1 MRIFLLFL
9 LATWTSAFTSTALA
23 QERRVTGTVTDA
35 TEGGPIP
42 GATVLVKGTARGTQT
57 DAQGNYSILIPA
69 TGTTLVFSFVG
80 TTTQEINVGNRSQ
93 INVSLSN
100 DARSLNEVVVVGYG
114 TQQARDVK
122 GSIASIKATDIN
134 NVPVQTFEQA
144 IAGRAPGVQVT
155 QSSGKLGAGLQ
166 IRVRGAASISAGNDP
181 LYVIDGIP
189 ITSTDAGTTT
199 TEPYSPLA
207 DIDPNDIESIDILKD
222 ASASAIYGSRAS
234 NGVVLI
240 TTKRGRAGRTNVNI
254 GFYTGISNPT
264 KLRQF
269 LNRDQYIELFTEA
282 ATNSGIDPD
291 DPNDGF
297 PGAGLDR
304 NSTVDENWSEQA
316 FRQGSINQL
325 NFNLSGGNEKTRFY
339 LSGSTNKQIGMI
351 KANDFSRNNI
361 RLNLDHTVSDRIA
374 LGANFSIARTINN
387 KTPDD
392 NAFSNPVQLN
402 AIPPI
407 QPAIDPATGELNRR
421 TLYYNALIE
430 VTDAF
435 NRATSYRSFG
445 NLNGTVRL
453 IKGLSFRTEFGYDLL
468 NLQEEIYRTRRTED
482 GSPTGYGYQNQL
494 RNLNWT
500 TNNTFNYNNSFGD
513 HAIDALAGITY
524 QENNIQGVNTE
535 GRGFPNDQFTKLA
548 SAARITDGNS
558 TETGYSILSYIARV
572 NYRFRERYLLGV
584 SGRIDGSS
592 RFGADNRYGVFPSVS
607 AGWIINEEDFLKS
620 NSTISL
626 LKLRASYGLTGN
638 SEIDNFASRG
648 LYTAVFYADQAGIR
662 PLQLANPNLGW
673 ETSAQFDIG
682 LEFGLLRNRIN
693 GQIDFYNKDTRDLL
707 LNRPLP
713 GISGYTT
720 IAQNVGS
727 LRNRGVEF
735 SVTSQNTTKAFRW
748 STNFNIAVN
757 RNKVTQLNGQPIEPA
772 SRFLGRVAVG
782 EPLGYFYGKKFLG
795 ADPQTGDAIYE
806 GADGNPTN
814 DYAAAPNVKVGDPN
828 PDFIAGLTNNF
839 SYKGFDLSV
848 LLQGVFGNDLYNV
861 AGFFQSVN
869 GDYWDNQTIDQL
881 DRWQQPG
888 DVTMVPQARLY
899 GGNGSGVSS
908 RWVQDGTF
916 VRVKTAQLGYTIPG
930 ALLRKISMQSARVY
944 VSGLNLLTFTKYTG
958 YDPEVNTQYSSTTNQ
973 NANVTLGHDFYTPPQ
988 QRTITFG
995 INIGF

>member
-1 MRIFLLFL
+1 MLFW
-9 LATWTSAFTSTALA
+9 AGVSTVSFA
-23 QERRVTGTVTDA
+23 QERRVTGRVTDA
-35 TEGGPIP
+35 GNGEALP
-42 GATVLVKGTARGTQT
+42 GATVLVKGTTRGTQT
-57 DAQGNYSILIPA
+57 DAQGNYSLMVPA
-69 TGTTLVFSFVG
+69 EDNTLVFSFLG
-80 TTTQEINVGNRSQ
+80 TTTQEINVGNRTQ
-93 INVSLSN
+93 INVGLSN

-122 GSIASIKATDIN
+122 GSISTIKAADLN
-134 NVPVQTFEQA
+134 NVPVQSFEQA
-144 IAGRAPGVQVT
+144 LVGRAPGVQIT
-155 QSSGKLGAGLQ
+155 QSSGKLGAGVQ

-189 ITSTDAGTTT
+189 ITSQDAGTTT

-240 TTKRGRAGRTNVNI
+240 TTKRGRAGRTNVNV
-254 GFYTGISNPT
+254 GYFTGISNPT

-269 LNRDQYIELFTEA
+269 LNRDQYIELFSEA
-282 ATNSGIDPD
+282 ATNVGLVPADEFDGAGIDI
-291 DPNDGF
+291 
-297 PGAGLDR
+297 
-304 NSTVDENWSEQA
+304 NSTADERWSEQA

-351 KANDFSRNNI
+351 KANDFGRNNI
-361 RLNLDHTVSDRIA
+361 RLNLDHTVNDR
-374 LGANFSIARTINN
+374 LSFGANFSIARTLNN

-402 AIPPI
+402 ALPPL
-407 QPAIDPATGELNRR
+407 QPAFDPATGELNRR

-445 NLNGTVRL
+445 NLNGTIKL
-453 IKGLSFRTEFGYDLL
+453 IKGLNFRTEFGYDLL

-500 TNNTFNYNNSFGD
+500 TNNVFNYANNFGE
-513 HAIDALAGITY
+513 HAIDALAGVTY
-524 QENNIQGVNTE
+524 QENNIQSVNTE

-558 TETGYSILSYIARV
+558 NETGYSILSYIARV
-572 NYRFRERYLLGV
+572 NYRFRDRYLLGV
-584 SGRIDGSS
+584 SGRVDGSS
-592 RFGADNRYGVFPSVS
+592 RFGAENRYGIFPSVS
-607 AGWIINEEDFLKS
+607 AGWIINEEDFLRS
-620 NSTISL
+620 NNTISL
-626 LKLRASYGLTGN
+626 LKLRVSYGLTGN

-648 LYTAVFYADQAGIR
+648 LYSAVFYADQAGIR
-662 PLQLANPNLGW
+662 PTQLANPNLGW
-673 ETSAQFDIG
+673 ETSAQFDVG
-682 LEFGLLRNRIN
+682 LEFGFLRNRIN

-707 LNRPLP
+707 LNRPVP
-713 GISGYTT
+713 GISGFTS

-735 SVTSQNTTKAFRW
+735 SVTSQNTTRALRW
-748 STNFNIAVN
+748 STNFNISVN
-757 RNKVTQLNGQPIEPA
+757 RNRVTQLNGQPIEPG

-806 GADGNPTN
+806 GADGKPTN
-814 DYAAAPNVKVGDPN
+814 DYAAAPNLKVGDPN

-839 SYKGFDLSV
+839 SYKGFDLSF
-848 LLQGVFGNDLYNV
+848 LFQGVFGNDLYNV
-861 AGFFQSVN
+861 AGFYQSVN
-869 GDYWDNQTIDQL
+869 ADYFDNQTVDQL
-881 DRWQQPG
+881 NRWQQPG
-888 DVTMVPQARLY
+888 DVTMIPQARLY
-899 GGNGSGVSS
+899 EGNGAGVSS

-916 VRVKTAQLGYTIPG
+916 VRLKTAQLGYTIPTS
-930 ALLRKISMQSARVY
+930 LLRKVSMQSARVY

-958 YDPEVNTQYSSTTNQ
+958 YDPEVNTQYSSTTSQ

-995 INIGF
+995 LNIGF

>member
-1 MRIFLLFL
+1 MRHLLFVL
-9 LATWTSAFTSTALA
+9 LALWGLSQSPAYA
-23 QERRVTGTVTDA
+23 QDRRVTGKVTDA
-35 TEGGPIP
+35 TDGAPIP
-42 GATVLVKGTARGTQT
+42 GATVLVKGTTRGTQT
-57 DAQGNYSILIPA
+57 DAQGNYTIQVPN

-80 TTTQEINVGNRSQ
+80 TTSQEVTIGTRSQ
-93 INVSLSN
+93 IDVRLSN

-122 GSIASIKATDIN
+122 GSIASIKAADLN

-144 IAGRAPGVQVT
+144 LAGRAPGVQVT

-181 LYVIDGIP
+181 LYVVDGIP
-189 ITSTDAGTTT
+189 ITSQDGSTST

-240 TTKRGRAGRTNVNI
+240 TTKKGRAGRTNVNI
-254 GFYTGISNPT
+254 GYYTGITKAT

-269 LNRDQYIELFTEA
+269 LNRDQYIELFSEA
-282 ATNSGIDPD
+282 ATNMGYDPAEEFDGAGIDIT
-291 DPNDGF
+291 
-297 PGAGLDR
+297 
-304 NSTVDENWSEQA
+304 STTDERWSEAA
-316 FRQGSINQL
+316 FRQGSVNQF
-325 NFNLSGGNEKTRFY
+325 NFNLSGGSEKTRFY
-339 LSGSTNKQIGMI
+339 LSGATNRQIGMI
-351 KANDFSRNNI
+351 KANDFGRNNI
-361 RLNLDHTVSDRIA
+361 RLNLDHTVSDRLS
-374 LGANFSIARTINN
+374 LGASFAISRSINN
-387 KTPDD
+387 KTADD

-402 AIPPI
+402 ALPPL
-407 QPAIDPATGELNRR
+407 QPAFDPATGELNRR

-445 NLNGTVRL
+445 NLNGTLRL
-453 IKGLSFRTEFGYDLL
+453 AKGLNFRTEFGYDLL

-482 GSPTGYGYQNQL
+482 GAPTGYGYQNQL
-494 RNLNWT
+494 RNINWT

-524 QENNIQGVNTE
+524 QESDIQNVNAT

-548 SAARITDGNS
+548 SAARIIGGSS
-558 TETGYSILSYIARV
+558 TQTGYSILSYIARV
-572 NYRFRERYLLGV
+572 NYRFRDRYLLGV

-592 RFGADNRYGVFPSVS
+592 RFGAENRYGVFPSVS
-607 AGWIINEEDFLKS
+607 AGWIINEESFLQ
-620 NSTISL
+620 NNTTISL

-638 SEIDNFASRG
+638 SEIGNFASRG
-648 LYTAVFYADQAGIR
+648 LYSAVFYADQAGII
-662 PLQLANPNLGW
+662 PSQLANPQLGW
-673 ETSAQFDIG
+673 ETTAQFDVG

-735 SVTSQNTTKAFRW
+735 SITSQNTTKAFRW

-757 RNKVTQLNGQPIEPA
+757 RNKVTQLNGQPIEPG

-806 GADGNPTN
+806 GADGKPTN
-814 DYAAAPNVKVGDPN
+814 NYAAAPNMKVGDPN

-869 GDYWDNQTIDQL
+869 GDYFDNQTVDQMN
-881 DRWQQPG
+881 RWQKPG
-888 DVTMVPQARLY
+888 DITMVPQARLY
-899 GGNGSGVSS
+899 EGNGAGVSS

-916 VRVKTAQLGYTIPG
+916 VRVKTASLGYTIPSS
-930 ALLRKISMQSARVY
+930 LLRKVSMQSARVY
-944 VSGLNLLTFTKYTG
+944 VSGLNLFTFTKYTG
-958 YDPEVNTQYSSTTNQ
+958 YDPEVNTQYSATSNQ

>member
-1 MRIFLLFL
+1 MKNKLLLFML
-9 LATWTSAFTSTALA
+9 FWAGMSAVSFA
-23 QERRVTGTVTDA
+23 QERRVTGRVTDA
-35 TEGGPIP
+35 GNGEALP
-42 GATVLVKGTARGTQT
+42 GATVLVKGTTRGTQT
-57 DAQGNYSILIPA
+57 DAQGNYSLMVPA
-69 TGTTLVFSFVG
+69 EDNTLVFSFLG
-80 TTTQEINVGNRSQ
+80 TTTQEINIGNRTQ
-93 INVSLSN
+93 INVGLSN

-122 GSIASIKATDIN
+122 GSISTIKAADLN
-134 NVPVQTFEQA
+134 NVPVQSFEQA
-144 IAGRAPGVQVT
+144 LVGRAPGVQIT
-155 QSSGKLGAGLQ
+155 QSSGKLGAGVQ

-189 ITSTDAGTTT
+189 ITSQDAGTTT

-240 TTKRGRAGRTNVNI
+240 TTKRGRAGRTNVNV
-254 GFYTGISNPT
+254 GYFTGISNPT

-269 LNRDQYIELFTEA
+269 LNRDQYIELFSEA
-282 ATNSGIDPD
+282 ATNVGLVPADEFDGAGIDIK
-291 DPNDGF
+291 
-297 PGAGLDR
+297 
-304 NSTVDENWSEQA
+304 STTDERWSEQA

-351 KANDFSRNNI
+351 KANDFGRNNI
-361 RLNLDHTVSDRIA
+361 RLNLDHTVNDR
-374 LGANFSIARTINN
+374 LSFGANFSIARTLNN

-402 AIPPI
+402 ALPPL
-407 QPAIDPATGELNRR
+407 QPAFDPATGELNRR

-445 NLNGTVRL
+445 NLNGTIKL
-453 IKGLSFRTEFGYDLL
+453 IKGLNFRTEFGYDLL

-500 TNNTFNYNNSFGD
+500 TNNVFNYANNFGE

-524 QENNIQGVNTE
+524 QENNIQSVNTE

-558 TETGYSILSYIARV
+558 NETGYSILSYIARV
-572 NYRFRERYLLGV
+572 NYRFRDRYLLGV
-584 SGRIDGSS
+584 SGRVDGSS

-607 AGWIINEEDFLKS
+607 AGWIINEEDFLRS
-620 NSTISL
+620 NNTISL
-626 LKLRASYGLTGN
+626 LKLRVSYGLTGN
-638 SEIDNFASRG
+638 SEIANFASRG
-648 LYTAVFYADQAGIR
+648 LYSAVFYADQAGIQ
-662 PLQLANPNLGW
+662 PTQLANPNLGW
-673 ETSAQFDIG
+673 ETSAQFDVG
-682 LEFGLLRNRIN
+682 LEFGFLRNRIN

-707 LNRPLP
+707 LNRPIP
-713 GISGYTT
+713 GISGFTS

-735 SVTSQNTTKAFRW
+735 SITSQNTTRALRW
-748 STNFNIAVN
+748 STNFNISVN
-757 RNKVTQLNGQPIEPA
+757 RNKVTQLNGQPIEPG

-782 EPLGYFYGKKFLG
+782 EPLGYFFGKKFLG
-795 ADPQTGDAIYE
+795 ADPQNGDALYE
-806 GADGNPTN
+806 GADGKPTN
-814 DYAAAPNVKVGDPN
+814 DYAAAPNLNVGNPN

-839 SYKGFDLSV
+839 SYKGFDLSF
-848 LLQGVFGNDLYNV
+848 LFQGVFGNDLYNV
-861 AGFFQSVN
+861 AGFYQSVN
-869 GDYWDNQTIDQL
+869 GDYFDNQTVDQL
-881 DRWQQPG
+881 NRWRQAG
-888 DVTMVPQARLY
+888 DVTMIPQARLY
-899 GGNGSGVSS
+899 EGNGAGVSS

-916 VRVKTAQLGYTIPG
+916 VRLKTAQLGYAIPTT
-930 ALLRKISMQSARVY
+930 LLRKISMQSARVY

-958 YDPEVNTQYSSTTNQ
+958 YDPEVNTQYSSTTSQ

-995 INIGF
+995 LNIGF

>member
-1 MRIFLLFL
+1 MRNVVLLL
-9 LATWTSAFTSTALA
+9 LTLWVGSGTALFA
-23 QERRVTGTVTDA
+23 QERRVTGKVTDA
-35 TEGGPIP
+35 GDGAGIP
-42 GATVLVKGTARGTQT
+42 GATILVKGTTRGTQT
-57 DAQGNYSILIPA
+57 DAQGNYSIQVPGD
-69 TGTTLVFSFVG
+69 GTTLVFSFVG
-80 TTTQEINVGNRSQ
+80 TTTQEITIGNRLQ
-93 INVSLSN
+93 IDVSLSN

-122 GSIASIKATDIN
+122 GSIATIKAADLN

-144 IAGRAPGVQVT
+144 LAGRAPGVQVT

-189 ITSTDAGTTT
+189 ITSQDGNTTSN
-199 TEPYSPLA
+199 EAYSPLA
-207 DIDPNDIESIDILKD
+207 DIDPNDIESVDILKD

-240 TTKRGRAGRTNVNI
+240 TTKKGRAGRTNVNI
-254 GFYTGISNPT
+254 GFYTGITNPT

-269 LNRDQYIELFTEA
+269 LNRDQYIELFSEA
-282 ATNSGIDPD
+282 ATNAGLVPAEEFEGNGIDIK
-291 DPNDGF
+291 
-297 PGAGLDR
+297 
-304 NSTVDENWSEQA
+304 STSDERWSEAA
-316 FRQGSINQL
+316 FRQGSINQF
-325 NFNLSGGNEKTRFY
+325 NFNLSGGTDKTRFY

-351 KANDFSRNNI
+351 KANEFGRNNI
-361 RLNLDHTVSDRIA
+361 RLNLDHTASDRLT
-374 LGANFSIARTINN
+374 LGANFSIARTVND
-387 KTPDD
+387 KTADD

-402 AIPPI
+402 AMPPL
-407 QPAIDPATGELNRR
+407 QPAYDPATGELNRQ

-430 VTDAF
+430 ITDAF
-435 NRATSYRSFG
+435 NRATTYRSLG
-445 NLNGTVRL
+445 NINGTLR
-453 IKGLSFRTEFGYDLL
+453 IAKGLSFRSEFGYDLL

-494 RNLNWT
+494 RNINWT
-500 TNNTFNYNNSFGD
+500 TNNIANYTNSFGE
-513 HAIDALAGITY
+513 HAIDALAGVTY
-524 QENNIQGVNTE
+524 QEFNGQGINAT

-548 SAARITDGNS
+548 SAARITGAS
-558 TETGYSILSYIARV
+558 SSETGYSILSYIARA
-572 NYRFRERYLLGV
+572 NYRFRDRYLLGV
-584 SGRIDGSS
+584 SGRLDGSS
-592 RFGADNRYGVFPSVS
+592 RFGADNRYGFFPSVS

-638 SEIDNFASRG
+638 SEIGNFASRG
-648 LYTAVFYADQAGIR
+648 LYSAVFYADQAGIR
-662 PLQLANPNLGW
+662 PSQLANPNLGW
-673 ETSAQFDIG
+673 ETSAQFDVG

-713 GISGYTT
+713 GISGFTS

-735 SVTSQNTTKAFRW
+735 SITSQNTTKGLRW

-757 RNKVTQLNGQPIEPA
+757 RNKVTQLNGQPIEPG

-806 GADGNPTN
+806 GTDGKPTN
-814 DYAAAPNVKVGDPN
+814 DYAAAPNMKLGDPN
-828 PDFIAGLTNNF
+828 PDFIAGLTNNLSF
-839 SYKGFDLSV
+839 KGFDLSV

-861 AGFFQSVN
+861 AGFYQSVSA
-869 GDYWDNQTIDQL
+869 DYFDNQTVDQL
-881 DRWQQPG
+881 VRWQKAG

-899 GGNGSGVSS
+899 GGNGAGVSS
-908 RWVQDGTF
+908 RWMQDGTF
-916 VRVKTAQLGYTIPG
+916 VRVKTASLGYTLPT
-930 ALLRKISMQSARVY
+930 ALIRKISMQSARVY
-944 VSGLNLLTFTKYTG
+944 VSGLNLFTFTNYTG
-958 YDPEVNTQYSSTTNQ
+958 YDPEVNTQYASSSSQ

>member
-1 MRIFLLFL
+1 MRNVVLLL
-9 LATWTSAFTSTALA
+9 LTLWAGLSTASFA
-23 QERRVTGTVTDA
+23 QERRVTGKVTDA
-35 TEGGPIP
+35 TDGSPIP
-42 GATVLVKGTARGTQT
+42 GATVLVKGTTRGTQT
-57 DAQGNYSILIPA
+57 DAQGNYSVQVPA
-69 TGTTLVFSFVG
+69 DGTTLIFSFVG
-80 TTTQEINVGNRSQ
+80 TTTQEINIGNRLQ
-93 INVSLSN
+93 IDVTLSN

-122 GSIASIKATDIN
+122 GSIASIKASELN

-144 IAGRAPGVQVT
+144 LAGRAPGVQVT

-254 GFYTGISNPT
+254 GYYTGISNPT

-282 ATNSGIDPD
+282 AQNSGIDPD
-291 DPNDGF
+291 DPVDGF

-304 NSTVDENWSEQA
+304 NSTVNENWSEQA
-316 FRQGSINQL
+316 FRQGSVNQL
-325 NFNLSGGNEKTRFY
+325 NFNLSGGTEKTRFY

-361 RLNLDHTVSDRIA
+361 RLNLDHTVSDRLS
-374 LGANFSIARTINN
+374 LGANFSIARTVNN

-435 NRATSYRSFG
+435 NRGTSYRSFG
-445 NLNGTVRL
+445 NLNGTLRL
-453 IKGLSFRTEFGYDLL
+453 AKGLTFRSEFGYDLL

-500 TNNTFNYNNSFGD
+500 TNNVFNYSNSFGE

-572 NYRFRERYLLGV
+572 NYRFRDRYLLGV
-584 SGRIDGSS
+584 SGRVDGSS

-682 LEFGLLRNRIN
+682 LEFGFLRNRIN
-693 GQIDFYNKDTRDLL
+693 GQLDFYNKDTRDLL

-713 GISGYTT
+713 GISGFTT

-757 RNKVTQLNGQPIEPA
+757 RNQVTQLNGQPIEPG

-782 EPLGYFYGKKFLG
+782 EPLGYFYGKKYLG
-795 ADPQTGDAIYE
+795 ADPQNGDALYE
-806 GADGNPTN
+806 GADGKPTN
-814 DYAAAPNVKVGDPN
+814 NYAAAPNVKVGDPN

-861 AGFFQSVN
+861 AGFYQSVN
-869 GDYWDNQTIDQL
+869 ADYWDNQTIDQL
-881 DRWQQPG
+881 DRWQKPG

-916 VRVKTAQLGYTIPG
+916 VRVKTAQLGYTIP
-930 ALLRKISMQSARVY
+930 ATLLRKISMQSARVY

>member
-1 MRIFLLFL
+1 MRNVFFLLL
-9 LATWTSAFTSTALA
+9 TLWAGLSTASFA
-23 QERRVTGTVTDA
+23 QERRVTGKVTDDSDRS
-35 TEGGPIP
+35 GIP
-42 GATVLVKGTARGTQT
+42 GATVLVKGTTRGTQT
-57 DAQGNYSILIPA
+57 DAQGNYSIQVPA
-69 TGTTLVFSFVG
+69 DGTTLVFSFVG
-80 TTTQEINVGNRSQ
+80 TTTQEITIGNRTQ
-93 INVSLSN
+93 LDVTLSN

-122 GSIASIKATDIN
+122 GSIATIRAADLN

-144 IAGRAPGVQVT
+144 LAGRAPGVQVT

-189 ITSTDAGTTT
+189 ITSQDGNTTSN
-199 TEPYSPLA
+199 ESYSPLA
-207 DIDPNDIESIDILKD
+207 DIDPNDIESVDILKD

-240 TTKRGRAGRTNVNI
+240 TTKKGRAGRTNVNI
-254 GFYTGISNPT
+254 GFYTGITNPT

-269 LNRDQYIELFTEA
+269 LNRDQYIELFSEA
-282 ATNSGIDPD
+282 ATNEGLVPAEEFEGNGIDI
-291 DPNDGF
+291 
-297 PGAGLDR
+297 A
-304 NSTVDENWSEQA
+304 STADEKWSEVA
-316 FRQGSINQL
+316 FRQGSINQF
-325 NFNLSGGNEKTRFY
+325 NFNLSGGTDKTRFY
-339 LSGSTNKQIGMI
+339 LSGATNKQIGMI
-351 KANDFSRNNI
+351 KANEFGRNNI
-361 RLNLDHTVSDRIA
+361 RLNLDHTASDRLT
-374 LGANFSIARTINN
+374 LGANFSIARTVND
-387 KTPDD
+387 KTADD

-402 AIPPI
+402 ALPPL
-407 QPAIDPATGELNRR
+407 QPAYDPATGELNRQ

-430 VTDAF
+430 ITDAF
-435 NRATSYRSFG
+435 NRATTFRSLG
-445 NLNGTVRL
+445 NINGTLR
-453 IKGLSFRTEFGYDLL
+453 IAKGLSFRSEFGYDLL

-500 TNNTFNYNNSFGD
+500 TNNIANYTNAFGD
-513 HAIDALAGITY
+513 HAIDALAGVTY
-524 QENNIQGVNTE
+524 QEFNGQGINAT
-535 GRGFPNDQFTKLA
+535 GRGFPNDKFTKLA
-548 SAARITDGNS
+548 SAARITAGS
-558 TETGYSILSYIARV
+558 TTETGYSILSYIARA
-572 NYRFRERYLLGV
+572 NYRFKDRYLLGA
-584 SGRIDGSS
+584 SGRLDGSS
-592 RFGADNRYGVFPSVS
+592 RFGADNRYGFFPSIS
-607 AGWIINEEDFLKS
+607 AGWIINEEDFLKD
-620 NSTISL
+620 NTTISL

-638 SEIDNFASRG
+638 SEIGNFASRG
-648 LYTAVFYADQAGIR
+648 LYSAVFYADQAGIR
-662 PLQLANPNLGW
+662 PSQLANPDLGW

-693 GQIDFYNKDTRDLL
+693 GQIDVYNKDTRDLL

-713 GISGYTT
+713 GISGFTS

-735 SVTSQNTTKAFRW
+735 SITSQNTVKALRW

-757 RNKVTQLNGQPIEPA
+757 RNQVTQLNGQPIEPG

-795 ADPQTGDAIYE
+795 ADPQTGDATYE
-806 GADGNPTN
+806 GSDGQPTS
-814 DYAAAPNVKVGDPN
+814 DYAGAPNVKLGDPN

-839 SYKGFDLSV
+839 SFKGFDLSV

-861 AGFFQSVN
+861 AGFYQSVSA
-869 GDYWDNQTIDQL
+869 DYFDNQTVDQL
-881 DRWQQPG
+881 DRWQKAG

-908 RWVQDGTF
+908 RWMQDGTF
-916 VRVKTAQLGYTIPG
+916 VRVKTASLGYTLPT

-944 VSGLNLLTFTKYTG
+944 VSGLNLFTFTNYTG
-958 YDPEVNTQYSSTTNQ
+958 YDPEVNTQYASSSSQ